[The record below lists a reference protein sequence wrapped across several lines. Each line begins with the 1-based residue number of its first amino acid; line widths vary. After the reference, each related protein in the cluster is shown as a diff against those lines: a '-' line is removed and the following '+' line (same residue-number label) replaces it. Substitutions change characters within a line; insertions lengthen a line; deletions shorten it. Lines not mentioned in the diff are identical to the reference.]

1 MKILDH
7 KLRII
12 PLGIHIDPT
21 RPVDKAII
29 THAHA
34 DHARPGNKKVLATKE
49 TIEIMKL
56 RYGNNCAGSFQ
67 ALKYSEK
74 IHIDGVSITLYPAG
88 HILGSSQVLLEKSG
102 YKTLITGDYKTIFD
116 QTNTP
121 FELVKCDTLITEATF
136 GLPIFEHP
144 NSNLEIKKLISSIIS
159 NKDRSHL
166 VGVYSLGKAQRVINL
181 LRENGYTDTI
191 YIHSSL
197 QKICQFYQENGVNLG
212 RLKKTVDEK
221 NINFSGKIILC
232 PPSALRD
239 RWSRRFKNKIL
250 SQASGWM
257 AIKQRVKQSLIE
269 VPLIISDHSDWNEL
283 TNTIKETGAENIWVT
298 HGREDG
304 LVYWCKSI
312 GLNAQPLSIQ
322 GREEEDN

>member
-12 PLGIHIDPT
+12 PLDIHIDPI

-67 ALKYSEK
+67 AIKYAEK
-74 IHIDGVSITLYPAG
+74 IGIDGVSITLYPAG

-116 QTNTP
+116 KTNTP
-121 FELVKCDTLITEATF
+121 FELIKCNTLITEATF
-136 GLPIFEHP
+136 GLPIFQHP
-144 NSNLEIKKLISSIIS
+144 NSDLEIKKLITSVIYNIH
-159 NKDRSHL
+159 RCHL

-181 LRENGYTDTI
+181 LRENGYTETV

-212 RLKKTVDEK
+212 KLKKTGDEK
-221 NINFSGKIILC
+221 NENFNGKIILC

-239 RWSRRFKNKIL
+239 RWSRRFKDRIL
-250 SQASGWM
+250 CQASGWM

-304 LVYWCKSI
+304 LVYWSKSM

-322 GREEEDN
+322 GREEKDN